1 MDCIKQFIFFRGF
14 SVFGM
19 HDHTAGLVE
28 YKYEH
33 MKGSAMSADVFISY
47 KSDEESYA
55 KTVRKVLE
63 DNGISC
69 WMAPDSIPA
78 GSNYMKQIP
87 QAIDDCKV
95 MIILISKKSQ
105 QSTWVKNEFS
115 QAVTKHKTIIPY
127 VIQDCPLEDEFQ
139 FSMSTMQ
146 QVYAWRDEEAALQRI
161 VRDIRASLNE
171 DEQEKVE
178 IKVVHKTRTPAWV
191 YALIGVLAVAV
202 IGAVIFVNLTKK
214 AVSNHETAA
223 HAASV
228 YYSEIVPYSLAG
240 FYETAQMAENDRFS
254 MNTYDRAFSLL
265 SFIRNDTGKSMFV
278 EKIAVDILDLVPV
291 TVPEIVL
298 DGVMNE
304 ENVFT
309 ILAFNDGWGDADNI
323 PVKWSVI
330 PENGVP
336 AFPSFIESMSG
347 QGTVTVKSGE
357 AALILKKQADFHEL
371 LEWARS
377 QDSKYLTSL
386 YTLMVEADCGDTPK
400 ILAMFLLYDPDTDR
414 ITYTFGGADSDRPTI
429 TLYGVLDV
437 DNPPKSIRFTTGD
450 STPLVD
456 DTFRIETVIIPT
468 KSCDVTLRG
477 SYSMG
482 GDLYETNAY
491 SVRVSVPYFE
501 ENSNMLSGK
510 MTRELA
516 EIDMNDVKRMRQICS
531 KYRYDI
537 QSILPEDV
545 PRG

>member
-1 MDCIKQFIFFRGF
+1 
-14 SVFGM
+14 
-19 HDHTAGLVE
+19 
-28 YKYEH
+28 
-33 MKGSAMSADVFISY
+33 MSADVFISY

-87 QAIDDCKV
+87 QAIEDCKV

-146 QVYAWRDEEAALQRI
+146 QVYAWQDEEAALQRI

-171 DEQEKVE
+171 DEQAKVE
-178 IKVVHKTRTPAWV
+178 IKVVHKTKPPVWA
-191 YALIGVLAVAV
+191 YAVIAVLAVAV
-202 IGAVIFVNLTKK
+202 IGAVIFANRTKK
-214 AVSNHETAA
+214 EDSDHATAA
-223 HAASV
+223 SGAASV

-240 FYETAQMAENDRFS
+240 YYETAQMAEDDQFS
-254 MNTYDRAFSLL
+254 INTYDQAFSLL

-278 EKIAVDILDLVPV
+278 EKIAVDILDLVPI

-298 DGVMNE
+298 DGVMDEGNGL
-304 ENVFT
+304 T
-309 ILAFNDGWGDADNI
+309 ILAYNDGWGDAENI
-323 PVKWSVI
+323 PVKWSVT
-330 PENGVP
+330 PEYGVP
-336 AFPSFIESMSG
+336 EFPAFIERMSG
-347 QGTVTVKSGE
+347 QGIVSVKSGE
-357 AALILKKQADFHEL
+357 AALILKKQEDFQEL

-377 QDSKYLTSL
+377 QDTEYLTTL
-386 YTLMVEADCGDTPK
+386 YTLMVEAECGDRPRV
-400 ILAMFLLYDPDTDR
+400 LAMYLMYDPETDT
-414 ITYTFGGADSDRPTI
+414 ITYAFGGANSDKPTI
-429 TLYGVLDV
+429 TLYGFLDV
-437 DNPPKSIRFTTGD
+437 DNPPKSIRFNPGD

-482 GDLYETNAY
+482 GDLYETDAY

-501 ENSNMLSGK
+501 ETSKMLSGT

-516 EIDMNDVKRMRQICS
+516 EIDMNDVKRMQQICS

-537 QSILPEDV
+537 QSILPEDE

>member
-1 MDCIKQFIFFRGF
+1 
-14 SVFGM
+14 
-19 HDHTAGLVE
+19 
-28 YKYEH
+28 
-33 MKGSAMSADVFISY
+33 MSADVFISY

-87 QAIDDCKV
+87 QAIEDCKV
-95 MIILISKKSQ
+95 MIILVSEKSQ

-115 QAVTKHKTIIPY
+115 QAITKHKTIIPY

-146 QVYAWRDEEAALQRI
+146 QVYAWQDEEAALQRI

-171 DEQEKVE
+171 DEQAKVE
-178 IKVVHKTRTPAWV
+178 IKVVHKNKPPIWI
-191 YALIGVLAVAV
+191 YAVIAVLAVVAV
-202 IGAVIFVNLTKK
+202 GAVIFAGRSKK
-214 AVSNHETAA
+214 EDPSNGTAA
-223 HAASV
+223 AGAASV
-228 YYSEIVPYSLAG
+228 YYSEIVPYGLAG
-240 FYETAQMAENDRFS
+240 YYQTAQMAEDQGFE
-254 MNTYDRAFSLL
+254 MDTYEEAFALL

-278 EKIAVDILDLVPV
+278 EKIAIDILDLVPD
-291 TVPEIVL
+291 TAPDIAL
-298 DGVMNE
+298 DGMMDE
-304 ENVFT
+304 ENTFT
-309 ILAFNDGWGDADNI
+309 VLAYNNGWGDAEHV

-336 AFPSFIESMSG
+336 EFPAFIESMSG
-347 QGTVTVKSGE
+347 NGEISVKSGE
-357 AALILKKQADFHEL
+357 AALILKQQADFSEL
-371 LEWARS
+371 LEWARN

-386 YTLMVEADCGDTPK
+386 YTLMVEADSGDKPK
-400 ILAMFLLYDPDTDR
+400 ILAMFLMYDPDTDS
-414 ITYTFGGADSDRPTI
+414 IIYTFGGADSDRPSI
-429 TLYGVLDV
+429 TLYAVLDV
-437 DNPPKSIRFTTGD
+437 DNPPETIRFTPGD
-450 STPLVD
+450 STPLVE
-456 DTFRIETVIIPT
+456 DTYRIETVIIPT
-468 KSCDVTLRG
+468 KSCDVTVRG

-482 GDLYETNAY
+482 GNPYQTDEYR
-491 SVRVSVPYFE
+491 VRVSVPYFE
-501 ENSNMLSGK
+501 ERSLMLSGS

-537 QSILPEDV
+537 QSILPDDV